1 MSFSANV
8 IVITQ
13 GIVWLDVMGLGA
25 TRQGRTRQGF
35 QNERMKMDSNR
46 QADLIKIAAICTAIP
61 RWTGALLASE
71 GFQIPDAWLGFWI
84 SASALLAVGMAITE
98 AMAFSFIFS
107 AWRNQ
112 RDRRANRLFAL
123 AIFSALAFV
132 YVLSPYIAGR
142 VRGVTVADVL
152 TNDIAF
158 WLWTIAVGASTIL
171 IIVSVGYA
179 QRQDPRPTR
188 ARVPSGPPAVE
199 LRCFCG
205 YVTPIKQAMSA
216 HTKKHKNELSGIT
229 TVPDALSTLA
239 RIYPERTIKPSDV
252 RRYLAEKQEGN
263 KDV

>member
-1 MSFSANV
+1 MNFRIDEAK
-8 IVITQ
+8 
-13 GIVWLDVMGLGA
+13 W
-25 TRQGRTRQGF
+25 
-35 QNERMKMDSNR
+35 
-46 QADLIKIAAICTAIP
+46 IKIGAVLTAIP

-71 GFQIPDAWLGFWI
+71 GFAIPEAWLPIWI
-84 SASALLAVGMAITE
+84 PLSALLSAGMAFVE
-98 AMAFSFIFS
+98 AWAFAYVFA

-112 RDRRANRLFAL
+112 KDKRANRLLTL
-123 AIFSALAFV
+123 AILSAVVFIFVLA
-132 YVLSPYIAGR
+132 PYLGSR
-142 VRGVTVADVL
+142 VRDVPIGDVL
-152 TNDIAF
+152 TNDVVF
-158 WLWTIAVGASTIL
+158 WAWTIAVGASTIT
-171 IIVSVGYA
+171 IILSVGYA
-179 QRQDPRPTR
+179 QKRDPAPTR

-216 HTKKHKNELSGIT
+216 HTKKHKNELSGIA